1 MAVENLQNMLLEY
14 LDQIKVLV
22 SSDIWNN
29 ILMDCSKNE
38 VFILILLY
46 RKQEVNMTQI
56 AEHINVPLN
65 TATGIVGR
73 MEKKGLVS
81 RNRDMG
87 DKRVVTICLGENGKE
102 QFDKILKECL
112 YYGEKVLSSLT
123 LEEAK
128 LLEGI
133 FRKIIAVMAEEKSN
147 QKTPSKIR
155 RIIIE

>member
-1 MAVENLQNMLLEY
+1 MENLQNILLEY
-14 LDQIKVLV
+14 LDQIKVLA

-38 VFILILLY
+38 LFILILLY

-102 QFDKILKECL
+102 QFNKILRECL
-112 YYGEKVLSSLT
+112 YYGEKILTSLT
-123 LEEAK
+123 LEEVK
-128 LLEGI
+128 LLEHI
-133 FRKIIAVMAEEKSN
+133 FKKIIAVTAEDRSTQETS
-147 QKTPSKIR
+147 SKIR
-155 RIIIE
+155 HITIE

>member
-1 MAVENLQNMLLEY
+1 MENLQNILLEY
-14 LDQIKVLV
+14 LDQIKVLA

-38 VFILILLY
+38 LFILILLY

-73 MEKKGLVS
+73 MEKKGLIS

-102 QFDKILKECL
+102 QFNKILRECL
-112 YYGEKVLSSLT
+112 YYGEKVLTSLT
-123 LEEAK
+123 LEEVK
-128 LLEGI
+128 LLEHI
-133 FRKIIAVMAEEKSN
+133 FKKIIAVTAEDRSTQETS
-147 QKTPSKIR
+147 SKIR
-155 RIIIE
+155 HITIE

>member
-1 MAVENLQNMLLEY
+1 MENLQNILLEY
-14 LDQIKVLV
+14 LDQIKVLA

-38 VFILILLY
+38 LFILILLY

-102 QFDKILKECL
+102 QFNKILRECL
-112 YYGEKVLSSLT
+112 YYGEKVLTSLT
-123 LEEAK
+123 LEEVK
-128 LLEGI
+128 LLEHI
-133 FRKIIAVMAEEKSN
+133 FKKIIAVTAEDRSTQETS
-147 QKTPSKIR
+147 SKIR
-155 RIIIE
+155 HITIE